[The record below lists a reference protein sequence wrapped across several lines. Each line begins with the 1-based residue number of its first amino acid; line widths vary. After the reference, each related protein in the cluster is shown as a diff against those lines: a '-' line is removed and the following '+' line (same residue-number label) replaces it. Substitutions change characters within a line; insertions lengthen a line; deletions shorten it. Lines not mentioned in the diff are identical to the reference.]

1 MSESDA
7 LCYSKVSKALSA
19 AELFTSAAETHGI
32 LSGIICGGGDLNSPS
47 WQVHFN
53 DIVNEGL
60 GLPIATKKVVEQL
73 YSETVKQCSGNSL
86 TFTLLLPNDERP
98 LAERAESI
106 AQWSQGFLAGFG
118 MVQQN
123 LNRAEHDIKELI
135 RDIRDISQLELDAD
149 DEGEESEVAYV
160 DIVEYLRVAA
170 MLCFDY
176 FSAAK
181 NNKEKLTVH

>member
-1 MSESDA
+1 MSANDA
-7 LCYSKVSKALSA
+7 ICYSKISKALSA

-32 LSGIICGGGDLNSPS
+32 LSGIICGGDNLNSSS
-47 WQVHFN
+47 WATHFN

-60 GLPIATKKVVEQL
+60 GLPIATKKIVEEL
-73 YSETVKQCSGNSL
+73 YANTIKQCAGNNL
-86 TFTLLLPNDERP
+86 TFTLLLPNDDRP
-98 LAERAESI
+98 LAERAESV

-123 LNRAEHDIKELI
+123 LNKAEDDIQEII

-149 DEGEESEVAYV
+149 DEGEETEVAYV

-176 FSAAK
+176 FSASK
-181 NNKEKLTVH
+181 NNKEKQTLH